1 MQLYIPD
8 LVPKKSHKKTRFV
21 GRIVLI
27 IVAIVI
33 ALLLILTGL
42 FYFYKD
48 DIGRNILLRVNNVQP
63 GELAFDDI
71 AFNPFAHL
79 PNISIELNDVDY
91 FEHKNEERG
100 TDTLAIIKL
109 EKLYV
114 AFDVIDLLKGDV
126 IVSQIILKNG
136 KVNLITYSDSTFN
149 LTNAIKFR
157 QDTLLNNSDTTKK
170 EQAVFELDLKRIAL
184 SGIMISYNNMPNK
197 TISSYSISSLETSL
211 NIHNEIIKSDVDA
224 YFKIIE
230 INQSG
235 GFLLNNKQV
244 RIESSLSYDRNLNT
258 IQIDPSKL
266 LFDKANFT
274 IDGKLDLN
282 NTGFIDV
289 SVTGDDKDFSVLNL
303 FLSETG
309 MNNIIGGNLF
319 FTGLIKGQI
328 FDEIPMIDFSFGI
341 KDVEIQIPN
350 TKERISKLNLS
361 GEFKSGERKDLSQAS
376 LKIMDL
382 KAELPGGNLEGHF
395 SIENFTKPIMDIE
408 YKMMAEMDGFD
419 KIFNIN
425 IIDSLTGKLE
435 VNAKYTG
442 TYDLTTKTT
451 IEETESST
459 IGFKDLSFIIPD
471 VNQVRNINGTIQL
484 ENDTTYF
491 NDFKLE
497 IGTSDFTINGS
508 LTNLLSLIF
517 NMDEKIEGNL
527 KILSDTYDFPDFFK
541 YDSLVATSFPYQIK
555 DINLNVNV
563 LTSTSN
569 FTNFVVTPRI
579 VFDIQSLEAEIK
591 GFLPPVKI
599 NNGVFTLGL
608 PFDSTQGDSSLNL
621 DFSNFE
627 IEIVGSK
634 LLTDVV
640 FNSPKVD
647 PNWLTVDLIASN
659 LNPQKAFVYWTSD
672 SIPNYLDG
680 KLDASMHLNLI
691 FSQDSVVFDKL
702 DLYAEQLAFANAKDT
717 FDLRDLSLSAK
728 DINYSTSD
736 SSDFMKSLSF
746 EIALKVKNANTNHFD
761 TDNLDYEIE
770 AKKGIY
776 RINLNESLFFDQNG
790 EGLIVASPFEKTPRY
805 ELKYKVRQIDVSQLF
820 STFKEDTLI
829 IGKMDMDI
837 EIALSGN
844 SKKEIMHS
852 INGRVLLKGKDLTM
866 YGLDLDKVID
876 RFKRSQKFTLAD
888 AGAVVLMGPAG
899 LLVTKG
905 SDFAS
910 LVVLNPGEMSEVAEL
925 SSDWEFN
932 NGVMNLADVAFTT
945 QENRMAFKGSVD
957 FLTDSLNI
965 QIGLLNELGCSLY
978 SQDIYGT
985 LDSLEYGKVK
995 VMKSLLAPVTN
1006 LVTSEKKC
1014 DVFYD
1019 GKINQP
1025 EKQKKQ
1031 DKEE

>member
-1 MQLYIPD
+1 M
-8 LVPKKSHKKTRFV
+8 PKKSHKKTRFV

-27 IVAIVI
+27 IIAIVI

-48 DIGRNILLRVNNVQP
+48 DIGRKILLRVNNVQP

-109 EKLYV
+109 EKLYI

-126 IVSQIILKNG
+126 IVSQIFLKNG
-136 KVNLITYSDSTFN
+136 KANLITYNDSTFN
-149 LTNAIKFR
+149 LTNAFKFR

-170 EQAVFELDLKRIAL
+170 EQADFELDLKRIAL

-274 IDGKLDLN
+274 IDGNLDLN
-282 NTGFIDV
+282 STGFIDV

-350 TKERISKLNLS
+350 TKEKISKLNLS

-451 IEETESST
+451 IEETESSV

-497 IGTSDFTINGS
+497 IGTSDFTINGL

-608 PFDSTQGDSSLNL
+608 PFDSAQGDSSLNL

-647 PNWLTVDLIASN
+647 PNWLTVDLIASD

-770 AKKGIY
+770 A
-776 RINLNESLFFDQNG
+776 
-790 EGLIVASPFEKTPRY
+790 
-805 ELKYKVRQIDVSQLF
+805 
-820 STFKEDTLI
+820 
-829 IGKMDMDI
+829 
-837 EIALSGN
+837 
-844 SKKEIMHS
+844 
-852 INGRVLLKGKDLTM
+852 
-866 YGLDLDKVID
+866 
-876 RFKRSQKFTLAD
+876 
-888 AGAVVLMGPAG
+888 
-899 LLVTKG
+899 
-905 SDFAS
+905 
-910 LVVLNPGEMSEVAEL
+910 
-925 SSDWEFN
+925 N
-932 NGVMNLADVAFTT
+932 NG
-945 QENRMAFKGSVD
+945 
-957 FLTDSLNI
+957 
-965 QIGLLNELGCSLY
+965 
-978 SQDIYGT
+978 
-985 LDSLEYGKVK
+985 
-995 VMKSLLAPVTN
+995 
-1006 LVTSEKKC
+1006 
-1014 DVFYD
+1014 
-1019 GKINQP
+1019 
-1025 EKQKKQ
+1025 
-1031 DKEE
+1031 